1 MKINKDSSAWKDF
14 LTYSSRMFSFS
25 FSDKLALYKNYPNA
39 TALATYEQWNS
50 LGRRINYGSKAIKL
64 TVKNETV
71 NYFDIAQ
78 TKGEDISIW
87 SYDER
92 YNNNYIRILNGLHLC
107 DVAVVP
113 EKKMDLNISDYVLN
127 SLNRRDSISS
137 VIKIQGVAELISDSV
152 AYMTYKR
159 LGLDDKAESIDLE
172 YISSVDDATLA
183 FIGSETSD
191 YARKFILA
199 ARYTVANTIP
209 LAIEDTVTVVNDYE
223 IADTEE
229 TEPQA
234 IENEQEQAITVEEN
248 ETTVN
253 DVAQDNDDYN
263 ENEPVQEQEDIDE
276 ELVSEEE
283 SIVTDAETENTN
295 NIIFDENFKKVVV
308 FQQNIVEEQNK
319 TAELVEH
326 KHIMNFTNQLIYER
340 FEKLFPEIVNNEYRY
355 LRLEAEGY
363 DPLVIEDISMSY
375 AGEEYSIVHYY
386 EQNGDLMRDPEITF
400 VIDRNDKTIMATS
413 YTQDNLG
420 LYQDFTQGSKGR
432 SDCESF
438 FRQWLQNI
446 DNQPYHRVKA
456 IESGTDNEITF
467 ETELDIAKKAITDF
481 CEREFGVG
489 DDIPSVSF
497 DNLKDVSLAFTT
509 VTDFEIPL
517 QVSADLVNCKIN
529 YMLGDSVLAK
539 TDDYKSLKDLAE
551 DVTNSSFDNWVS
563 VYDNIGRDALEK
575 YLLVN
580 GYTQKVIGDGHRIF
594 DGFLVDEWAENGLA
608 GETRT
613 IFTVV
618 SNEFSDEYVA
628 QAYITDGEFKGKYLT
643 DYSYRPTKDK
653 VFSDFTDKIAEIAID
668 RNEARAEGVSASAL
682 KIITL
687 YKLGDF
693 YEMYNEDAQVGA
705 RLLDRR
711 ILKKGGTNG
720 MAAFSIEEYDKCIQ
734 KLRDNGYEPI
744 VSETSYYGASAK
756 PIELPPDLPELYS
769 EHYNRLYEALNNV
782 EGYDKAVEI
791 GDEYIRENEEFV
803 TKFNSLNGD
812 IMSSDRE
819 VAAFAFALADA
830 GLIDNFAQNTAN
842 EKSQETSERKGLH
855 LSDLTDELD
864 SNRSISYSIE
874 DVNSSDFAKQIDAV
888 LNGTFNRYNA
898 LKVCDTPKILLDVGC
913 EQLPMLYTQP
923 HLRNAIKQ
931 QNEHSHRHGLTIEQ
945 IKQIPFLIAD
955 PVMIMDSTSRNDSI
969 VIVTSEFDRNNNP
982 IVVSVYPNGTGRY
995 ELETVDTNF
1004 ITSIYGRENFGG
1016 FLNRVVE
1023 SDNLL
1028 YYDKEKSQ
1036 DMLRVLRLQSSQGVS
1051 TLDSNI
1057 IIHQSYNIVNTRINK
1072 KFNEHY
1078 DRLYKAL
1085 DNVEGYAKA
1094 LEIGD
1099 EFIRNNSATVER
1111 FNSYRKDIMSSDREV
1126 AAFAF
1131 ALADVGLI
1139 ENFVEPAQVQTKT
1152 QEPAVTLMS
1161 DSTEVI
1167 EDNAV
1172 FDNEVEDY
1180 TMTFISQ
1187 DDTALNAIKDRAL
1200 SLGATCTEDL
1210 TANKLI
1216 VQTWSEHYDDLL
1228 LTAFENDVSDVE
1240 TVNSKNNLIFEG
1252 YLPTTRYVVIH
1263 NDQYDTV
1270 TDSHNYPYNV
1280 QIWHSIEDNHFVYS
1294 GQGRFCKTLDE
1305 AKEYVENDRYI
1316 HQRLSELDWKTG
1328 DEIYF
1333 EDTHYIIENID
1344 ISRNRIDLLDN
1355 KTAQAEWDWYP
1366 LTRDEDLLYVLEN
1379 YDMNEAKTAVV
1390 ESIKAELPANFHIED
1405 DNLSMVGGAK
1415 TKYKQNIEALKTLKL
1430 IESEKRYAT
1439 HDEQIVLSQY
1449 VGWGGIPEAFDNT
1462 NSSWSDEYAE
1472 LKALLT
1478 EDEYT
1483 KALAT
1488 VNNAHYT
1495 QPIII
1500 KAMYK
1505 AVQQFGIKGGN
1516 ILEPSAAIGNF
1527 LGCMPDELESKS
1539 KLTAVEIDDVSGRI
1553 CRQLYPQANIQITGF
1568 ENAKLNENFFDLAIG
1583 NVPFGNYSV
1592 FDRKYNRGNA
1602 LIHDYFVLKSLD
1614 MVRPNGIVAFITTSG
1629 TLDKKSSAIRQAIS
1643 EKAELI
1649 GAIRLPNTAFKSNA
1663 LTETVTDILFL
1674 QKRALPKTVERDWFD
1689 VVEYMNPDARN
1700 QWEMATGIYYNKYFE
1715 QHPEMI
1721 CGTFKKVSGRYGDE
1735 LTVEP
1740 FEDKT
1745 LEESLNECIQRLAS
1759 NIVVAQSP
1767 IIEKSDHLN
1776 ENRNLE
1782 RIPAIEGFRNNDIT
1796 IVNDKLFQRDGNEM
1810 VEYVCDKKNKELVFD
1825 IVRLANKARECSDL
1839 QITDISDE
1847 EYDKSRVQLFDMYT
1861 AFVKKNGYINSKKV
1875 SSVLNNIQFNDRSL
1889 LIALEEVRDNK
1900 TYPSAMLQ
1908 RRVAHYRHKITHT
1921 DSVADAYQV
1930 SLAEKGRIDLPYIS
1944 QLCSES
1950 IEDCITELNG
1960 TLMYRDPMVLSK
1972 EGADITEGWIPQDEY
1987 LSGNIRQKLS
1997 AASALVRIHPE
2008 LDVNVKALERN
2019 MPERIKASDI
2029 ACQLGS
2035 SWIPTKYIDRF
2046 IEEIFDMPWYTS
2058 NIRVEHN
2065 PINSSW
2071 YVSNKSIGNGRDI
2084 TSVEYGT
2091 RDINALEILE
2101 VCLNLRDPKIY
2112 MEVVGE
2118 DGKPKRV
2125 VDTKKTELACNKAEI
2140 IKDKFKEWIY
2150 QDAERTRDLENI
2162 YNEIFNSEKNRHFD
2176 GSHLTFEGMSSDIEL
2191 QEHQKNAVARVVY
2204 GGNAL
2209 LAHCVGA
2216 GKTYEMTASAMEMRR
2231 VGLATKPLFV
2241 VPNHL
2246 VAQWGKEFY
2255 TLYPNA
2261 HILLAT
2267 KEDFKTNKRKE
2278 FVARIATGDY
2288 DAVIMAYSTFEKIDV
2303 SPEKRRQYYREEINE
2318 LNAIIEAERNHGK
2331 SLSVRNAQQMLKR
2344 LEKNLKDL
2352 EYVDPRDEEIYFEQL
2367 GVDAL
2372 FVDEAHNFKN
2382 LSINTK
2388 LGRVS
2393 GINSAKSKRASDM
2406 LLKIRCIK
2414 EKNGNQDRNVVF
2426 ATGTPISNSI
2436 TEMYVMQKYLQP
2448 DYLKSKG
2455 LQAFDSWV
2463 ADFAEIS
2470 TQIELAPT
2478 GNSWRSKTRCN
2489 QFKNLPELMTMFKRC
2504 TDVQTAKM
2512 LDLPIPKLKNGQATI
2527 CIIQPSAEQQA
2538 FIKSCGNRADR
2549 IHSRKVDPK
2558 IDNML
2563 KVTNDGKMCA
2573 LDFRLI
2579 DPSVPDDPASKV
2591 NCCIRNVFKKW
2602 EETKDDKLAQVIFL
2616 DRSTPS
2622 KDFNLYDDIK
2632 KKLIDKGVPEK
2643 EIAFIHDADTDDK
2656 KLKLFTDVNKG
2667 NVRVIIGSTEKL
2679 GAGTNMQEKLVALHH
2694 LDVPWR
2700 PADIEQR
2707 EGRILRRGNTC
2718 DEVEIFRYATE
2729 GTFDSYSW
2737 QIIENKQKMISQVMT
2752 DKPMGRSIDDV
2763 DEQAL
2768 SYAEIKSLATG
2779 DERIK
2784 EQLELSME
2792 VTKLKS
2798 LKGQFLSEQI
2808 SARDKNT
2815 FEYPNRI
2822 NKEKELIERFK
2833 TDCDFIEHSEKPKK
2847 FIIKMCGGMF
2857 TDREEAGSF
2866 IRKLR
2871 DAHAHSKF
2879 ELGNYRGFDL
2889 SLEYEY
2895 HDLAEGRWN
2904 IVIHRNASRFASIGT
2919 ALVDVFN
2926 NIDQAI
2932 DQGFKD
2938 GLDAHIR
2945 KLEDLE
2951 KNFKLSQEIEHRTFP
2966 REQELRE
2973 KTERLEKLTSELKLN
2988 DRSDNSGVYLDEGKD
3003 AADED
3008 LDLTNSN
3015 SRKGR

>member
-1 MKINKDSSAWKDF
+1 MKINKDSSAWKEF
-14 LTYSSRMFSFS
+14 LTYSSRMFAFS

-50 LGRRINYGSKAIKL
+50 LGRKINYGSKAIKI
-64 TVKNETV
+64 TVNNKTV

-78 TKGEDISIW
+78 TKGEDIKIW

-92 YNNNYIRILNGLHLC
+92 YNNNYIKILNGLHLC
-107 DVAVVP
+107 DVAVVS

-127 SLNRRDSISS
+127 SLNRKDSISS

-159 LGLDDKAESIDLE
+159 LGLDDKAENIEFE

-191 YARKFILA
+191 YAQKYILA
-199 ARYTVANTIP
+199 ARYTVAKTIP
-209 LAIEDTVTVVNDYE
+209 LAIENTVTVVNDYE
-223 IADTEE
+223 VADIEE

-234 IENEQEQAITVEEN
+234 IENEQEQTVIVEDN
-248 ETTVN
+248 EFTIN
-253 DVAQDNDDYN
+253 SVAQDNNEYD
-263 ENEPVQEQEDIDE
+263 ENEPVQEQEEADE

-283 SIVTDAETENTN
+283 CIVTDAETESVN
-295 NIIFDENFKKVVV
+295 NITFDESFEKVVV
-308 FQQNIVEEQNK
+308 YQQSDADKQEM
-319 TAELVEH
+319 TANPVRY
-326 KHIMNFTNQLIYER
+326 KHVINFNNQLIYDS
-340 FEKLFPEIVNNEYRY
+340 FEHLFPDVVNGKYRY
-355 LRLEAEGY
+355 IRCEASGY
-363 DPLVIEDISMSY
+363 MPLVIEDISMGY
-375 AGEEYSIVHYY
+375 KGTEYSITHYY

-400 VIDRNDKTIMATS
+400 VIDRENKSIYATS

-420 LYQDFTQGSKGR
+420 IYQDFTDSGRGSK
-432 SDCESF
+432 DCEDF
-438 FRQWLQNI
+438 FRMWLNNI
-446 DNQPYHRVKA
+446 SNQGYHYVRG
-456 IESGTDNEITF
+456 IETASEKEFTF
-467 ETELDIAKKAITDF
+467 ESELERAKEAINHF
-481 CEREFGVG
+481 CSIYYGEYQSNF
-489 DDIPSVSF
+489 DD
-497 DNLKDVSLAFTT
+497 LKDVPFV
-509 VTDFEIPL
+509 VTSITDHKIPL
-517 QVSADLVNCKIN
+517 EISADFVHCRVVYTLGEVMQIKATNYRSIVELVDA
-529 YMLGDSVLAK
+529 LDS
-539 TDDYKSLKDLAE
+539 
-551 DVTNSSFDNWVS
+551 SSFDEWVS
-563 VYDNIGRDALEK
+563 VEDLPQDRLEQ
-575 YLLVN
+575 YLLLD
-580 GYTQKVIGDGHRIF
+580 GYKKTTLNDETECYI
-594 DGFLVDEWAENGLA
+594 VDEWSENNIDFIIGANLLA
-608 GETRT
+608 
-613 IFTVV
+613 
-618 SNEFSDEYVA
+618 SEYYI
-628 QAYITDGEFKGKYLT
+628 QAHITDGENAGYYNDRIIIKAVNQA
-643 DYSYRPTKDK
+643 RPTREY
-653 VFSDFTDKIAEIAID
+653 AE
-668 RNEARAEGVSASAL
+668 
-682 KIITL
+682 K
-687 YKLGDF
+687 Y
-693 YEMYNEDAQVGA
+693 
-705 RLLDRR
+705 
-711 ILKKGGTNG
+711 
-720 MAAFSIEEYDKCIQ
+720 
-734 KLRDNGYEPI
+734 
-744 VSETSYYGASAK
+744 
-756 PIELPPDLPELYS
+756 
-769 EHYNRLYEALNNV
+769 
-782 EGYDKAVEI
+782 
-791 GDEYIRENEEFV
+791 
-803 TKFNSLNGD
+803 
-812 IMSSDRE
+812 
-819 VAAFAFALADA
+819 
-830 GLIDNFAQNTAN
+830 AQNIAK
-842 EKSQETSERKGLH
+842 EKSQETSRVSELQSFRGVDVLN
-855 LSDLTDELD
+855 SD
-864 SNRSISYSIE
+864 NSIQ
-874 DVNSSDFAKQIDAV
+874 QIDENVNNIPFADQVDRV
-888 LNGTFNRYNA
+888 LAGTFNFYSA
-898 LKVCDTPKILLDVGC
+898 MKVCDTPQILIDCGC
-913 EQLPMLYTQP
+913 EQLPMLYTQR
-923 HLRNAIKQ
+923 HLRDAVSPKVRNNNHK
-931 QNEHSHRHGLTIEQ
+931 HGLSVEQ
-945 IKQIPFLIAD
+945 IKMLPQLLESPLI
-955 PVMIMDSTSRNDSI
+955 VYDSLSKNDS
-969 VIVTSEFDRNNNP
+969 VVVVTSERDADNLP
-982 IVVSVYPNGTGRY
+982 LVVSIKPNGTGRY
-995 ELETVDTNF
+995 ELETISANF
-1004 ITSIYGRENFGG
+1004 ITSVHGRNNIENQ
-1016 FLNRVVE
+1016 LIEAARQNKLVYV
-1023 SDNLL
+1023 N
-1028 YYDKEKSQ
+1028 KEKSQ
-1036 DMLRVLRLQSSQGVS
+1036 TTFERWGLQLSELTNVF
-1051 TLDSNI
+1051 DSNN

-1072 KFNEHY
+1072 KFDEHY
-1078 DRLYKAL
+1078 DRLYKVL
-1085 DNVEGYAKA
+1085 DNVEGYEKA
-1094 LEIGD
+1094 VEIGD
-1099 EFIRNNSATVER
+1099 DYIKNNPAIVER
-1111 FNSYRKDIMSSDREV
+1111 FNSYRNDIMSSDREV

-1139 ENFVEPAQVQTKT
+1139 DNFVEQKNEQKEDISNDDVIRNNISAFVSDFGISADDFLKIYNSYGNTEFPTNKYDALALNELVNNADAEILKNYFKVSRDVQAKAILHDVLYNYIIERKGEQIPNFVEPAQVQTKT

-1161 DSTEVI
+1161 DSSEVI

-1228 LTAFENDVSDVE
+1228 LIAFENDVSDVE

-1252 YLPTTRYVVIH
+1252 YLPTTRYVIIH

-1280 QIWHSIEDNHFVYS
+1280 QIWHSIENNHFVYS
-1294 GQGRFCKTLDE
+1294 GQGRFCKSLEE
-1305 AKEYVENDRYI
+1305 AKEYVENDRFI
-1316 HQRLSELDWKTG
+1316 HQQLEETGLELNG
-1328 DEIYF
+1328 DVSINGVRYIVEKLDIQNNSI
-1333 EDTHYIIENID
+1333 EMLDTSSI
-1344 ISRNRIDLLDN
+1344 
-1355 KTAQAEWDWYP
+1355 YP
-1366 LTRDEDLLYVLEN
+1366 LTRIEKLSDVFTLIETSEKQ
-1379 YDMNEAKTAVV
+1379 EKTV
-1390 ESIKAELPANFHIED
+1390 ESIKTELPANFHIED

-1415 TKYKQNIEALKTLKL
+1415 TKYKQNIAALKTLKA
-1430 IESEKRYAT
+1430 IENENRHAT

-1449 VGWGGIPEAFDNT
+1449 VGWGGIPEAFDDT

-1472 LKALLT
+1472 LKDLLT

-1483 KALAT
+1483 NALAT

-1516 ILEPSAAIGNF
+1516 ILEPSSAIGNF
-1527 LGCMPDELESKS
+1527 LGCMPIELESKS

-1553 CRQLYPQANIQITGF
+1553 CRQLYPQANVQITGF
-1568 ENAKLNENFFDLAIG
+1568 ENAKLNENYFDLAIG

-1629 TLDKKSSAIRQAIS
+1629 TLDKKSAAIRQAIS

-1674 QKRALPKTVERDWFD
+1674 QKRAIPKTVERDWLD
-1689 VVEYMNPDARN
+1689 VVEYINPDAKYP
-1700 QWEMATGIYYNKYFE
+1700 WEQPTGIYYNKYFE

-1721 CGTFKKVSGRYGDE
+1721 CGTFKKVSGRYGNE
-1735 LTVEP
+1735 LTVMP

-1745 LEESLNECIQRLAS
+1745 LEESLNECISKLAS
-1759 NIVVAQSP
+1759 NIVIAQSP
-1767 IIEKSDHLN
+1767 VVENSDSLN
-1776 ENRNLE
+1776 QNSNLE
-1782 RIPAIEGFRNNDIT
+1782 RIPAVAGFRNNDIT
-1796 IVNDKLFQRDGNEM
+1796 IINDKLFQREGSEM
-1810 VEYVCDKKNKELVFD
+1810 VEYVYDKKNKALVFD
-1825 IVRLANKARECSDL
+1825 IVRLANKVRECSDL

-1875 SSVLNNIQFNDRSL
+1875 STVLNNIQFNDRSL
-1889 LIALEEVRDNK
+1889 LVALEEVRENK
-1900 TYPSAMLQ
+1900 VYPSAMLQ
-1908 RRVAHYRHKITHT
+1908 RRVAHFRHKITHT
-1921 DSVADAYQV
+1921 DSVSDAYQV

-1944 QLCSES
+1944 ELCSES
-1950 IEDCITELNG
+1950 IEECITALNG
-1960 TLMYRDPMVLSK
+1960 VLMYRDPMILSK
-1972 EGADITEGWIPQDEY
+1972 ENAEITEGWIPQDEY

-1997 AASALVRIHPE
+1997 AASAMVRMHPE
-2008 LDVNVKALERN
+2008 LDINVKALERN

-2029 ACQLGS
+2029 SCQLGA
-2035 SWIPTKYIDRF
+2035 SWIPTKYIDNF
-2046 IEEIFDMPWYTS
+2046 IEEIFDMPKYTS
-2058 NIRVEHN
+2058 GVRVEHN

-2071 YVSNKSIGNGRDI
+2071 YISNKSNGNWRDI

-2091 RDINALEILE
+2091 SDKNALEILE
-2101 VCLNLRDPKIY
+2101 ICLNLREPKIT
-2112 MEVVGE
+2112 MEIVGE
-2118 DGKPKRV
+2118 DGKPKTV
-2125 VDTKKTELACNKAEI
+2125 VDTKKTELACNKAEK

-2176 GSHLTFEGMSSDIEL
+2176 GSHLTFEGMTSDIEL
-2191 QEHQKNAVARVVY
+2191 QQHQKNAIARVVY
-2204 GGNAL
+2204 GGNTL

-2216 GKTYEMTASAMEMRR
+2216 GKTYEMTASAMELRR
-2231 VGLATKPLFV
+2231 VGLANKPLFV

-2246 VAQWGKEFY
+2246 VSQWGKEFY

-2267 KEDFKTNKRKE
+2267 KEDFKANKRKE

-2303 SPEKRRQYYREEINE
+2303 SPQKRKQYYKEEMDE
-2318 LNAIIEAERNHGK
+2318 LKAIIEAEKHHGK

-2344 LEKNLKDL
+2344 LEKTLKDM
-2352 EYVDPRDEEIYFEQL
+2352 EYIDPRDENIYFEQL

-2393 GINSAKSKRASDM
+2393 GINSNSKAKRASDM

-2414 EKNGNQDRNVVF
+2414 EKNGNQDRNIVF

-2436 TEMYVMQKYLQP
+2436 TEMFVMQKYLQS
-2448 DYLKSKG
+2448 DYLQSKG
-2455 LQAFDSWV
+2455 LQSFDSWV

-2512 LDLPIPKLKNGQATI
+2512 LDLPIPKLKNGEPTI
-2527 CIIQPSAEQQA
+2527 CIITPSEAQKD
-2538 FIKSCGNRADR
+2538 FIADCGERADM
-2549 IHSRKVDPK
+2549 IHNKQVDPK
-2558 IDNML
+2558 TDNML

-2573 LDFRLI
+2573 LDFRLV
-2579 DPSVPDDPASKV
+2579 DPNAPDDPASKV

-2622 KDFNLYDDIK
+2622 KSFNLYDDIK
-2632 KKLIDKGVPEK
+2632 KKLIDMGVPEK
-2643 EIAFIHDADTDDK
+2643 EIAFIHDADNDEK

-2815 FEYPNRI
+2815 FEYPKRI
-2822 NKEKELIERFK
+2822 SKEKELIERFK
-2833 TDCDFIEHSEKPKK
+2833 TDCKFIEQSEKPKS
-2847 FIIKMCGGMF
+2847 FNIKMLGGVF

-2871 DAHAHSKF
+2871 DAHSHSEF
-2879 ELGNYRGFDL
+2879 ELGTYRGFDI
-2889 SLEYEY
+2889 SLKYEY
-2895 HDLAEGRWN
+2895 HDLAEGSWN
-2904 IVIHRNASRFASIGT
+2904 IVVHRNASQFTTLGT

-2926 NIDQAI
+2926 NIDNAI

-2938 GLDAHIR
+2938 GLEAHIQ

-2966 REQELRE
+2966 REQELQE
-2973 KTERLEKLTSELKLN
+2973 KTARLEQLTFELKLN
-2988 DRSDNSGVYLDEGKD
+2988 DRSDNSGVYLDEEKD
-3003 AADED
+3003 TADED
-3008 LDLTNSN
+3008 LDLTKSN
-3015 SRKGR
+3015 NKKR